1 MKITDI
7 KIDKDFQNCLPDLT
21 ADEYTRLEKS
31 IVKRGM
37 QYPVV
42 LWNGYLVD
50 GHNRYKICKAHGVTD
65 IKAIDVYFDNKEDV
79 IAWIL
84 DTQLGRRNLSEH
96 QRNLVALR
104 YKDIIAARARK
115 RQSEAGGDKISGKAS
130 AFGQM
135 TKSGQDPINTRA
147 ELAKISGTNETSIRR
162 SEYIEN
168 NGTDEQKERAMKGGK
183 GNSLG
188 TISREIRENCQ
199 PMRICSRCGKRKPLS
214 EVYEQK
220 GSCVCKECER
230 KRHKKD
236 KEKESTAFDKT
247 IERLK
252 SGETTPY
259 TAQDVLNELKGCA
272 DGLIFSWKQIIQEH
286 LDIINQNEDIVNEAG
301 EYLTKRLKEE
311 TYHEV

>member
-42 LWNGYLVD
+42 LWDGYLVD

-96 QRNLVALR
+96 QRNLIALR
-104 YKDIIAARARK
+104 HKELIAARARK
-115 RQSEAGGDKISGKAS
+115 RQLSNLNHVGAS
-130 AFGQM
+130 FRSNDQNEE
-135 TKSGQDPINTRA
+135 TPINTRA
-147 ELAKISGTNETSIRR
+147 ELARIAGTNETSIRR

-214 EVYEQK
+214 EVYEVK